1 MIIVDWEEQ
10 QKKLIKLKKAKDIL
24 SSNERIA
31 RMILV
36 GDIDKTT
43 AKILSQYINN
53 AIRCLE
59 ALQYEQ
65 QISELEDQIEDILGG
80 GDIIH
85 YE

>member
-1 MIIVDWEEQ
+1 MDWEEQ
-10 QKKLIKLKKAKDIL
+10 QKKLIKLRKAKDIL
-24 SSNERIA
+24 STNERIA
-31 RMILV
+31 KMVLV

-53 AIRCLE
+53 AVKCLE
-59 ALQYEQ
+59 LLKYED
-65 QISELEDQIEDILGG
+65 QISQLEDQIEDILGG

>member
-1 MIIVDWEEQ
+1 MDWEEQ

-24 SSNERIA
+24 STNERIA
-31 RMILV
+31 KMVLV
-36 GDIDKTT
+36 GDLDKTT

-53 AIRCLE
+53 AVKCLE
-59 ALQYEQ
+59 LLKYED
-65 QISELEDQIEDILGG
+65 QISQLEDQIDEILGG

>member
-1 MIIVDWEEQ
+1 MDWEEQ

-24 SSNERIA
+24 STNERIA
-31 RMILV
+31 RLV
-36 GDIDKTT
+36 LIGDLDKTT

-53 AIRCLE
+53 AVKCLE
-59 ALQYEQ
+59 LLKYED
-65 QISELEDQIEDILGG
+65 QISQLEDQIDEILGG

>member
-1 MIIVDWEEQ
+1 MLEEN
-10 QKKLIKLKKAKDIL
+10 KIIKLRKAKDIL
-24 SSNERIA
+24 ATNERVG
-31 RMILV
+31 RMIMA

-53 AIRCLE
+53 AVKCLE
-59 ALQYEQ
+59 LLQYED
-65 QISELEDQIEDILGG
+65 QISELEDQIDEILDG

>member
-1 MIIVDWEEQ
+1 MDWEEQ

-24 SSNERIA
+24 ATNERIA
-31 RMILV
+31 RLVLV

-53 AIRCLE
+53 AVKCIEL
-59 ALQYEQ
+59 LDYDNK
-65 QISELEDQIEDILGG
+65 ISELEDQIDDILEGG
-80 GDIIH
+80 GMIH

>member
-1 MIIVDWEEQ
+1 MDWEEQ
-10 QKKLIKLKKAKDIL
+10 QKKLIKLKTAKNIL
-24 SSNERIA
+24 ATNERIA
-31 RMILV
+31 KMVLV

-53 AIRCLE
+53 AVKCIELLNYDQKIEELE
-59 ALQYEQ
+59 A
-65 QISELEDQIEDILGG
+65 QIEDILGG

>member
-1 MIIVDWEEQ
+1 MDWEEQ
-10 QKKLIKLKKAKDIL
+10 QKKLIKLKTAKNIL
-24 SSNERIA
+24 ATNERIA
-31 RMILV
+31 KMVLV

-53 AIRCLE
+53 AVKCLE
-59 ALQYEQ
+59 LLKYED
-65 QISELEDQIEDILGG
+65 QISQLEDQIDEILGG

>member
-1 MIIVDWEEQ
+1 MDWEEQ

-24 SSNERIA
+24 ATNERIA
-31 RMILV
+31 RLVLV

-53 AIRCLE
+53 AVKCIEL
-59 ALQYEQ
+59 LDYDNK
-65 QISELEDQIEDILGG
+65 ISELEDQIDNILDG